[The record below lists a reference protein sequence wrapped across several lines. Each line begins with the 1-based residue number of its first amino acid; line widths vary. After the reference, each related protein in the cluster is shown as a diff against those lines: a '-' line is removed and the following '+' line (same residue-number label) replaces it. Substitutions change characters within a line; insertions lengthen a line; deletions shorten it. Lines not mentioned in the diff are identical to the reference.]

1 MDKGEQ
7 QLIND
12 IRQIVGI
19 SRQYAYRAVNMMQ
32 VISNWL
38 IGQRIVE
45 HEQNGRLR
53 ADYGKHIIEVV
64 SQSLTEEYG
73 KGYSKTNISNFRR
86 FYLLFKGLQIRQAL
100 PDEFASLLFP
110 INQALPDKFSAI
122 RTASATTPL

>member
-19 SRQYAYRAVNMMQ
+19 SRQYAYRAVNLMQ

-45 HEQNGRLR
+45 HEQNGCKFARHCLMNLQVC
-53 ADYGKHIIEVV
+53 Y
-64 SQSLTEEYG
+64 SQSG
-73 KGYSKTNISNFRR
+73 V
-86 FYLLFKGLQIRQAL
+86 A
-100 PDEFASLLFP
+100 
-110 INQALPDKFSAI
+110 
-122 RTASATTPL
+122 

>member
-19 SRQYAYRAVNMMQ
+19 SRQYAYRAVNLMQ

-45 HEQNGRLR
+45 HEQNGCKFARHCLMNLQVC
-53 ADYGKHIIEVV
+53 Y
-64 SQSLTEEYG
+64 SQSIRRCLTNFQPYG
-73 KGYSKTNISNFRR
+73 QRWRQPHYRHSA
-86 FYLLFKGLQIRQAL
+86 LFGRIR
-100 PDEFASLLFP
+100 D
-110 INQALPDKFSAI
+110 FS
-122 RTASATTPL
+122 SGVVLCKNKKKNH